1 METGNGNGGSRAGG
15 RLVGKVA
22 IISGSARGLG
32 ASMARLF
39 TQEGASV
46 LVTDILDEQ
55 GEQTAAAIRDAG
67 GRAVYQHL
75 DVTSP
80 ADWAAAVERC
90 TELFGAPNVLV
101 SNAYYFA
108 LPPIMGEDPETW
120 ARSLDVNLTGH
131 YHGFRAVIPAMIAQG
146 KGSIIAISSTNGGD
160 VAFPSQ
166 ASYQAAKAGVIAL
179 TRHVAA
185 VHGADGIRANTIHP
199 GPMRTAAIQSAPG
212 FEEAVEQIAA
222 SFPIARVPD
231 PEEVAWGA
239 VYLASDESSYTTG
252 LRMVIDGGSTAALLV
267 AKPALESALETEA
280 AGR

>member
-1 METGNGNGGSRAGG
+1 MQTTNGRGASGG
-15 RLVGKVA
+15 RLAGKVA
-22 IISGSARGLG
+22 VISGSARGLG
-32 ASMARLF
+32 AAMARLF
-39 TQEGASV
+39 TGEGASV
-46 LVTDILDEQ
+46 LVTDILDEL
-55 GEQTAAAIRDAG
+55 GEETAAAIREAG

-75 DVTSP
+75 DVTQVD
-80 ADWAAAVERC
+80 DWAAAVERA
-90 TELFGAPNVLV
+90 TAEFGVPDVLV

-131 YHGFRAVIPAMIAQG
+131 YHGFRAVLPGMIELG
-146 KGSIIAISSTNGGD
+146 RGSIIAIASTNGGD

-212 FEEAVEQIAA
+212 FEEAVEQIAT
-222 SFPIARVPD
+222 SFPIGRVPE

-239 VYLASDESSYTTG
+239 VYLASDESSYMTG
-252 LRMVIDGGSTAALLV
+252 AKMVIDGGSTAALLV
-267 AKPALESALETEA
+267 AKAALEGAMEIEA
-280 AGR
+280 AAH

>member
-1 METGNGNGGSRAGG
+1 MQTTNGRSGHG
-15 RLVGKVA
+15 RLDGKVA

-32 ASMARLF
+32 AAIARLF

-46 LVTDILDEQ
+46 VLSDILDDL
-55 GEQTAAAIRDAG
+55 GEQTAQAIRDNG
-67 GRAVYQHL
+67 GRAIYQHL
-75 DVTSP
+75 DVTQED
-80 ADWAAAVERC
+80 DWAAAVQRC
-90 TELFGAPNVLV
+90 TAEFGTPDVMV

-108 LPPIMGEDPETW
+108 LPPILGEDPQTW
-120 ARSLDVNLTGH
+120 QASLNVNLTGH
-131 YHGFRAVIPAMIAQG
+131 YLGFRAVLPGMIEQG
-146 KGSIIAISSTNGGD
+146 RGSIIAIASTNGGD

-185 VHGADGIRANTIHP
+185 VHGVDGVRANTIHP
-199 GPMRTAAIQSAPG
+199 GPMRTAAIQGAEG

-222 SFPIARVPD
+222 SFPLPRIPE

-252 LRMVIDGGSTAALLV
+252 SRMVIDGGSTAALLV
-267 AKPALESALETEA
+267 AKPALQAALETEA
-280 AGR
+280 QRG